1 MLPGPRWRCSRSS
14 VLDSH
19 RKLAD
24 RFQQLLF
31 FVLEMRGQGVA
42 NVLDSCYRRRPM
54 PG

>member
-14 VLDSH
+14 ALDSH
-19 RKLAD
+19 RKPAD

-31 FVLEMRGQGVA
+31 FVLEMRGQGA
-42 NVLDSCYRRRPM
+42 NVLDSGYRRRPM